1 MRILPS
7 LGIKSKYLRNL
18 GTRIRLLT
26 QILMCLN
33 LTHIRSLE
41 GLYIEI
47 PNLIIGGLTQS
58 LKIEMIGSSGT
69 SN

>member
-7 LGIKSKYLRNL
+7 LGIESKYLRNL
-18 GTRIRLLT
+18 GIGIGLLT

-33 LTHIRSLE
+33 LTHTKSLE
-41 GLYIEI
+41 DLYTEI
-47 PNLIIGGLTQS
+47 LNLIIGGLTQN
-58 LKIEMIGSSGT
+58 LKIEMIGSFET